1 MEKNSTESVK
11 NFLYGMYSFVSNC
24 PWTWNLSFYY
34 IDTWK
39 RKSKSKN
46 LPTDLEKY
54 VTIHGTATEQGTV
67 RIFSDGEY
75 FACVVTNCDDI
86 GDPVWIGVKR
96 EELSIEV
103 KTNIFD
109 AIYSTTGGKSFLHNK
124 KKYNWV
130 EEKQDDEEVSYQYG
144 DVECLKSFIEDGEN
158 GIYDEGFC
166 SDNIEEIVNS
176 GNAEYYL
183 LIPDDNEG
191 DNYHGSDFSIF
202 AVVYNNKVVYWRSHE
217 D

>member
-11 NFLYGMYSFVSNC
+11 KFLYGMYGFNCNC
-24 PWTWNLSFYY
+24 PWTWNLSFNR
-34 IDTWK
+34 IGNWK

-46 LPTDLEKY
+46 LPTGLEKF
-54 VTIHGTATEQGTV
+54 VTIHGTVTDQGTV

-75 FACVVTNCDDI
+75 FACVVTNTDDVF
-86 GDPVWIGVKR
+86 DPIWIGVKR

-109 AIYSTTGGKSFLHNK
+109 AIYSTADGKSFLKDK

-130 EEKQDDEEVSYQYG
+130 EEKQDDEDVYYKYG
-144 DVECLKSFIEDGEN
+144 DVESLKHSIEKREN
-158 GIYDEGFC
+158 GIWDKGFC

-176 GNAEYYL
+176 GKAKYYT
-183 LIPDDNEG
+183 LIPNDNEG

-202 AVVYNNKVVYWRSHE
+202 AVVHNNKVVYWRSHE